1 MPRLIKKE
9 KPANKT
15 PQKKS
20 PKHLTAKQIVRRHM
34 KNDND
39 VITEDDLKN
48 VKIETCIPGEIKNDL
63 PATTDKGRSK
73 DEGKDHPVITSW
85 DVIKE

>member
-1 MPRLIKKE
+1 MPRLSKE
-9 KPANKT
+9 TKPANKT
-15 PQKKS
+15 PQKKPS
-20 PKHLTAKQIVRRHM
+20 KHLTAKQIVRRHM
-34 KNDND
+34 KNNND

-48 VKIETCIPGEIKNDL
+48 VKIETCIPGEIKKDL
-63 PATTDKGRSK
+63 PATVDKDRPK